1 MGRFE
6 GFVARYIGDGVLAY
20 FGYPHAQEHDAERA
34 IRAGLELVD
43 EVPKLKTAA
52 GVPLQVRVGI
62 ATGLVVVGDLI
73 GGGSVQKHEVVGETP
88 NLASRATSAG
98 RTGHGGDFIEHTQ
111 VDRRPLRPNWDFLRR
126 LGSA

>member
-43 EVPKLKTAA
+43 EVPKLKSAA
-52 GVPLQVRVGI
+52 GARR
-62 ATGLVVVGDLI
+62 DRY
-73 GGGSVQKHEVVGETP
+73 
-88 NLASRATSAG
+88 RACRG
-98 RTGHGGDFIEHTQ
+98 
-111 VDRRPLRPNWDFLRR
+111 RRPRR
-126 LGSA
+126 RWICPKA